1 MMQVR
6 SFAKINLG
14 LEVLRKRPDG
24 YHEIRTLFQSINLHD
39 ILSFRTLPE
48 NRIELTGTGTRISWG
63 KDNLVYKAACLLAQR
78 HAQNQGAVIQ
88 VLKNIP
94 PGTGL
99 GGGSSNA
106 AMTLWALNQ
115 LWGLELERSS
125 LMDLASDL
133 GSDVPY
139 FLQGGLC
146 LGTGRGEKIQPLK
159 DLRTQV
165 GVLILPRLSV
175 STALVY
181 GHHRVS
187 LTSQSKKSKIRQFLK
202 SSQLHG
208 LDNDLEET
216 VFRFYPL
223 IEESKRDLRSLKPEL
238 SMLCGSGSA
247 VFGIFKSLAE
257 TQRAWKTL
265 QNVYRAHMIE
275 TISRD
280 QYWKSV
286 RAGV

>member
-1 MMQVR
+1 MQVR

-24 YHEIRTLFQSINLHD
+24 YHEIRTLYQSINIHD
-39 ILSFRTLPE
+39 ILSFRALPE
-48 NRIELTGTGTRISWG
+48 NRIELTGTDMRIAWG
-63 KDNLVYKAACLLAQR
+63 KDNLVYKAARLLAQR
-78 HAQNQGAVIQ
+78 HARDQGAVIH

-115 LWGLELERSS
+115 LWDLELDHGS
-125 LMDLASDL
+125 LMGLAADL

-159 DLRTQV
+159 DRKTQV

-187 LTSQSKKSKIRQFLK
+187 LTSQSKESKIRRFLK

-208 LDNDLEET
+208 LENDLEET
-216 VFRFYPL
+216 VFSFYPL

-238 SMLCGSGSA
+238 SMLSGSGSA
-247 VFGIFKSLAE
+247 VFGIFRSLAE
-257 TQRAWKTL
+257 TRRARKAL
-265 QNVYRAHMIE
+265 QDVYRVHMIE
-275 TISRD
+275 TLSRD
-280 QYWKSV
+280 RYWKSV

>member
-1 MMQVR
+1 MQVR

-24 YHEIRTLFQSINLHD
+24 YHEIRTLFQSINFHD
-39 ILSFRTLPE
+39 ILSFRALRE
-48 NRIELTGTGTRISWG
+48 NRIELTGTDMRISWG
-63 KDNLVYKAACLLAQR
+63 KDNIVYKAACLLAQR
-78 HAQNQGAVIQ
+78 HARDQGAVIH
-88 VLKNIP
+88 VIKNIP

-115 LWGLELERSS
+115 LWGLELDRGS
-125 LMDLASDL
+125 LMSLAAEL
-133 GSDVPY
+133 GSDIPY

-159 DLRTQV
+159 DLKNQV
-165 GVLILPRLSV
+165 GLLILPRLSV

-181 GHHRVS
+181 GHHRAS
-187 LTSQSKKSKIRQFLK
+187 LTSHSKDSKIRQFLK

-216 VFRFYPL
+216 VFSFYPL
-223 IEESKRDLRSLKPEL
+223 IKESKRDLRSLKPEL
-238 SMLCGSGSA
+238 SMLSGSGSA
-247 VFGIFKSLAE
+247 VFGLFQNLAE
-257 TQRAWKTL
+257 TQRARQVL
-265 QNVYRAHMIE
+265 QGVYRVHMIE
-275 TISRD
+275 TLSRD

-286 RAGV
+286 SAGV